1 MGEQNDLRRSID
13 ELIYLSREV
22 DDQNDLKRSI
32 DELIYISRE
41 VDDQNDLRRSIDEL
55 IYWSQ
60 QIISGALTKE
70 FFQLNIYFSKSFH
83 NKKIMDCL
91 LKFHNFIL

>member
-1 MGEQNDLRRSID
+1 MIYRSREVDDQNDLRRSID
-13 ELIYLSREV
+13 ELIYL
-22 DDQNDLKRSI
+22 
-32 DELIYISRE
+32 SRE

-83 NKKIMDCL
+83 CMNNMVYQ
-91 LKFHNFIL
+91 LKF